1 MENLAVIFA
10 SIISAV
16 GTIAAVWIKNK
27 FDYKKK
33 NTLESANVSRIN
45 IYKALEYIQSQT
57 NCARAYVFEFH
68 NGEHFFSGRGQQKFS
83 CTYECVRAGVSAESL
98 NSQGHRISNYNSYI
112 STLIS
117 DGVYKS
123 NDTSTI
129 RDQAFKSLLESKG
142 VKAIYNVPI
151 KTLNGKVIGILGIE
165 YLVKKN
171 NFDISSK
178 GLAFDRFMRMQA
190 RAISGYL
197 C

>member
-1 MENLAVIFA
+1 MENVAVIIA
-10 SIISAV
+10 SLISAL
-16 GTIAAVWIKNK
+16 GTIFAVWVKNK

-33 NTLESANVSRIN
+33 NTLESATVSGVN

-112 STLIS
+112 SDLIS
-117 DGVYKS
+117 NGVYRSFNVENIK
-123 NDTSTI
+123 
-129 RDQAFKSLLESKG
+129 DQAFKSMLKSKG
-142 VKAIYNVPI
+142 VQSIYNLPV

-165 YLVKKN
+165 YLVKKED
-171 NFDISSK
+171 FKISSNE
-178 GLAFDRFMRMQA
+178 LSFERFMRTQA
-190 RAISGYL
+190 RTISGYL
-197 C
+197 V

>member
-1 MENLAVIFA
+1 MENVAVIIA
-10 SIISAV
+10 SLISAL
-16 GTIAAVWIKNK
+16 GTIFAVWVKNK

-33 NTLESANVSRIN
+33 NTLESATVSGVN

-112 STLIS
+112 SDLIS
-117 DGVYKS
+117 NGVYRSFNVENIK
-123 NDTSTI
+123 
-129 RDQAFKSLLESKG
+129 DQAFKSMLKSKG
-142 VKAIYNVPI
+142 VQSIYNLPI

-165 YLVKKN
+165 YLVKKED
-171 NFDISSK
+171 FKISSK
-178 GLAFDRFMRMQA
+178 ELSFERFMRTQA
-190 RAISGYL
+190 RTISGYL
-197 C
+197 I